1 MWKGHVS
8 YYFWGLNEIKSYS
21 KQNNSSLFKTYANFS
36 WFKVWA
42 SGMSNHREKKG
53 AYWLLLCQIH
63 EIWIFLWKILQIE
76 PLTNTINTI
85 L

>member
-1 MWKGHVS
+1 
-8 YYFWGLNEIKSYS
+8 
-21 KQNNSSLFKTYANFS
+21 
-36 WFKVWA
+36 VWA